1 MNKRYKIMSLIGTI
15 LSIVFVC
22 LCVLISIKFKQGV
35 PLEIIL
41 LSIGLFAT
49 FGGAA
54 LGACISGIY
63 TLKAIEKE
71 KTYKKQEK
79 IAEMQ
84 SVILFNSDDI
94 VRMFNTVFNSNNFN
108 SEDVKKELEKFRCNI
123 IKDNDYKK
131 VFNKL
136 STKQGCMITNNKVEF
151 KNNEFQKIKDF
162 VRLLEEMSNL
172 YQYLLVKKDSKK
184 KEKHYLN
191 LLYQLKQL
199 LKQLEGYKEMKNSSV
214 YFMLNTNSKK
224 VIIHCFHMYIT
235 VNDEITN
242 KPTSDLLKTLE

>member
-1 MNKRYKIMSLIGTI
+1 
-15 LSIVFVC
+15 
-22 LCVLISIKFKQGV
+22 KQGV
-35 PLEIIL
+35 PLEILL

-94 VRMFNTVFNSNNFN
+94 VRMFNTVFNSNKFN
-108 SEDVKKELEKFRCNI
+108 YEDVKKELEKFRCNI

-172 YQYLLVKKDSKK
+172 YQYLRSEEHTSELQSRFDLVCR
-184 KEKHYLN
+184 
-191 LLYQLKQL
+191 LL
-199 LKQLEGYKEMKNSSV
+199 LE
-214 YFMLNTNSKK
+214 
-224 VIIHCFHMYIT
+224 
-235 VNDEITN
+235 
-242 KPTSDLLKTLE
+242 